1 VQLDDRDQSNDRSNT
16 MLSKI
21 LFGVIGVILMA
32 AFLLPVVFKLKE
44 VSLGIVIVLGLA
56 LMITDMVQSLR
67 SND

>member
-1 VQLDDRDQSNDRSNT
+1 

-21 LFGVIGVILMA
+21 LFGVIGVVLMT

-56 LMITDMVQSLR
+56 LMIVDMVQSLR

>member
-1 VQLDDRDQSNDRSNT
+1 

>member
-1 VQLDDRDQSNDRSNT
+1 

-21 LFGVIGVILMA
+21 LFGVIGVVLMA
-32 AFLLPVVFKLKE
+32 AFLLPVVLKLKE

-56 LMITDMVQSLR
+56 LMIIDMVQSLR